1 MRTATTADS
10 THSVPLPL
18 RVDLAERI
26 RENRFSRLPDSV
38 RLDELTE
45 LQDVVPPPDLEP
57 IDQQAQWLLLYGIGV
72 L

>member
-1 MRTATTADS
+1 MSTATTAAG

-18 RVDLAERI
+18 AVDLAERI
-26 RENRFSRLPDSV
+26 RENRFVELPAPV
-38 RLDELTE
+38 RLEDLTE

-57 IDQQAQWLLLYGIGV
+57 IDRQAQWLVLYGIGV